1 LSSFARPSSRLPGW
15 LLLAGILL
23 VALNLRPV
31 ITAVGPVLPVIG
43 DDAGLGSSALGVL
56 AAVPIVAFA
65 VVSPVVHPLARRF
78 GVERTVLVS
87 LVVLA
92 LGTLLRSAPGTAANL
107 WIGTALVGATV
118 AVGNVLLPVVVK
130 KDFPLRV
137 PATTAWYVAT
147 QSVFAAIA
155 SGVAVPLAAV
165 GGWELALGVW
175 AAPVALALAVWVPR
189 LRAAKVR
196 TSAPAPAAHRPAAA
210 EGAPTAYRAPT
221 ADRTASVDRSG
232 TADRAASVDRTETTG
247 GGDAPRA
254 PRDSVYR
261 HRLAWLVA
269 AYMGLQS
276 TVFYTLLN
284 WLPSVEQDLGVDP
297 VTAGWHLFAF
307 QAVAIVGNLAVPALM
322 RVGGDQRVATTVVP
336 GLVIVAMAGVWL
348 APGLLWVWIVLI
360 GLGTGSAF
368 VVALSLVGLR
378 AADPGT
384 ASQLSAMSQA
394 LGYGLAAAGLVLAG
408 VLRDLTGPGATVLLV
423 VGVVAVV
430 QVLVGLRVGRSRTLH
445 V

>member
-1 LSSFARPSSRLPGW
+1 MSSFARSSSRLPVW

-43 DDAGLGSSALGVL
+43 ADAGLGSAALGVL

-92 LGTLLRSAPGTAANL
+92 LGTLLRSAPGPATNL

-175 AAPVALALAVWVPR
+175 AAPVALALAVWAPR

-196 TSAPAPAAHRPAAA
+196 TSAPAPAAHHRTSDRPVSSERAA
-210 EGAPTAYRAPT
+210 PS
-221 ADRTASVDRSG
+221 DRTSAVN
-232 TADRAASVDRTETTG
+232 RAASVDTETPGAG
-247 GGDAPRA
+247 GTAPAR
-254 PRDSVYR
+254 RDSVYR

-336 GLVIVAMAGVWL
+336 GLVLVAMVGVWL
-348 APGLLWVWIVLI
+348 APGLLWLWIVLI
-360 GLGTGSAF
+360 VLGTGSAF

-408 VLRDLTGPGATVLLV
+408 VLRDVTGPGATVLLV
-423 VGVVAVV
+423 VAVVAVL